1 MPSLQTDTNPQVLLE
16 KIQSN
21 SAQNKQ
27 LSGRFRL
34 RATGLKRLLGSID
47 LDIIAKQPHYLYLS
61 IDSFFKQP
69 ARIVTYDGKKLYGIE
84 EEKLESILALPIVP
98 EELVEILLRT
108 YAPDVKSIKKISTSQ
123 NTLQIQYR
131 SGGYLT
137 LTIDLPGL
145 EIKKRELRDKTGE
158 LIYAVTYEDFP
169 RNFYLEATY
178 KNQKHAMTLSSED
191 VKLNQGVFDEQ
202 LFRR

>member
-61 IDSFFKQP
+61 IDSFLNNLLGLSLMTAKSFT
-69 ARIVTYDGKKLYGIE
+69 ASKK
-84 EEKLESILALPIVP
+84 
-98 EELVEILLRT
+98 
-108 YAPDVKSIKKISTSQ
+108 
-123 NTLQIQYR
+123 
-131 SGGYLT
+131 
-137 LTIDLPGL
+137 
-145 EIKKRELRDKTGE
+145 
-158 LIYAVTYEDFP
+158 
-169 RNFYLEATY
+169 
-178 KNQKHAMTLSSED
+178 KN
-191 VKLNQGVFDEQ
+191 
-202 LFRR
+202 